1 MNNRPPFETF
11 KGATCKGSYALGSA
25 CGKCERCEWERRQI
39 TDRVLESGRLLR
51 AAAHAL
57 RSYQYGNA
65 ATDLAEEMADSI
77 DKFLATG
84 EPQTIEGKKAA
95 R

>member
-1 MNNRPPFETF
+1 MKPPFETF
-11 KGATCKGSYALGSA
+11 KGATCKGSYVLGSA
-25 CGKCERCEWERRQI
+25 CGTCERCAWERKQI
-39 TDRVLESGRLLR
+39 GMNFAESHRLL
-51 AAAHAL
+51 AAAGHAL

-65 ATDLAEEMADSI
+65 ASELAQEMADSI
-77 DKFLATG
+77 DNFLETG